1 MVGGF
6 VGAEGEGGGG
16 DVGVVVGEAGA
27 EGLRLL
33 HGGEGFG
40 GGDVGEFLFGEVLA
54 EAFEVV
60 GDEEV
65 DGFGVGDYVYLDG
78 HSGGSEVVG
87 ECTEFNG
94 ERGEG
99 EPERGKFFGGE
110 AHGLSVDGIVVEAL
124 GEPRARAAEKLSRD
138 VGAVDVVEHLGAG
151 KLADVKRLVFHTIN
165 FDVAKLINIRLFTK
179 FFRKFF

>member
-16 DVGVVVGEAGA
+16 EVGVVVGEAGA

-33 HGGEGFG
+33 DGGEGFG

-65 DGFGVGDYVYLDG
+65 DGFGVFDDVNLDW
-78 HSGGSEVVG
+78 HGGGV
-87 ECTEFNG
+87 
-94 ERGEG
+94 
-99 EPERGKFFGGE
+99 
-110 AHGLSVDGIVVEAL
+110 
-124 GEPRARAAEKLSRD
+124 
-138 VGAVDVVEHLGAG
+138 
-151 KLADVKRLVFHTIN
+151 
-165 FDVAKLINIRLFTK
+165 
-179 FFRKFF
+179 